1 VGRHFP
7 LRSLALLLL
16 AAAGC
21 TPPAGDLLQGD
32 VEIDG
37 SSTVYLITEA
47 MASSF
52 KKIHP
57 DVNVSVGIS
66 GTGGGF
72 KKFAAGETDIQDAS
86 RNIKP
91 QEDEACKKAGIE
103 YVKLQVAW
111 DGIAVVVHPD
121 NAWARKMTAEQLRQI
136 WHPDS
141 AAKKWSDVDPKWPNE
156 TIKLFGTGTDSGTHD
171 FFTEKINGKEKLIR
185 KDFEASADPNVIVR
199 GVEGNKYAIGFM
211 GLAYYE
217 ANKDKLGLVA
227 IAAKKGD
234 PYVTPNKVTVLDGS
248 YKPLSRPLFIYI
260 KKESLKRPEVKAFA
274 EFYLRRDDLVEDVRY
289 VKMSIRQSAAQKKK
303 LEDVLKT
310 LGN

>member
-1 VGRHFP
+1 MRTPAYLLAGA
-7 LRSLALLLL
+7 LAL
-16 AAAGC
+16 AAPTAGR
-21 TPPAGDLLQGD
+21 AQGLKGDIK
-32 VEIDG
+32 IDG
-37 SSTVYLITEA
+37 SSTVYLITQA
-47 MASSF
+47 MATKF
-52 KKIHP
+52 NAQHP
-57 DVNVSVGIS
+57 DVKITVGLS

-72 KKFAAGETDIQDAS
+72 KKFSAGETDINDAS
-86 RNIKP
+86 RAIHDA
-91 QEDEACKKAGIE
+91 EAEACKKNGIG
-103 YVKLQVAW
+103 VVGLQVAW

-121 NAWARKMTAEQLRQI
+121 NTWARKMTVEQLRQI

-156 TIKLFGTGTDSGTHD
+156 TIKLFGTGADSGTHD

-185 KDFEASADPNVIVR
+185 KDYEATADPNIIAR
-199 GVEGNKYAIGFM
+199 GVEGNKYALGYM

-227 IAAKKGD
+227 VADKKGD
-234 PYVTPNKVTVLDGS
+234 PYVQPSTETVLDGT

-274 EFYLRRDDLVEDVRY
+274 EFYLRRDDLVAEVKY
-289 VKMSIRQSAAQKKK
+289 VKMNTRQANAQKKK
-303 LEDVLKT
+303 LDEALKS